1 MRKGSIFSKRII
13 LYTASIYRQEH
24 TELVILRS
32 MLLIHPPVVRNCEP
46 PVALLKLA
54 GALRAAGD
62 ESYILDGAVEAF
74 HWLSRKEALDA
85 SDKRAQRVRK
95 NSSRILASLTGDKS
109 VKSAYDSPDRYTKQI
124 RDLNYLA
131 SSSLDTEKFRLS
143 AADLE
148 ITGQSPLNR
157 QDLIRA
163 WQNPEDSPFFSW
175 FEQRLTELKNEIN
188 FTHSG
193 ISTGFLSQALTAM
206 SMAGYIRRQ
215 WPEVKIQLGGSLITS
230 WLRGPNDCSFLS
242 DLADEIQVGPGEE
255 SIVRFRGLQWKGP
268 GLADP
273 GNLYRLSYIAPGP
286 ILPYSA
292 ACGCAWKRC
301 TFCNERWEDNPFKEE
316 AASLVSSN
324 LISLT
329 EKHEPA
335 MIHITD
341 SEISLDLMKAI
352 IRNPPGAPWY
362 SFSHFIKELTEPA
375 FCRDLARSGCRM
387 LCLGLE
393 SGDQDVLDSLQKGIR
408 LEYVQIILQ
417 NLKESGIGTYIYVM
431 FGTSSEDREAALR
444 TRDFV
449 LEQREYI
456 DFINAAVFSMPIMS
470 RELNVLPSRSF
481 YEGDLSLYRDFEHP
495 LGFRR
500 REVREFM
507 SHDFQGIPEIREIL
521 KRTPPVFTSS
531 HAPFFC

>member
-1 MRKGSIFSKRII
+1 
-13 LYTASIYRQEH
+13 
-24 TELVILRS
+24 
-32 MLLIHPPVVRNCEP
+32 MLLINPPTVRNCEP

-74 HWLSRKEALDA
+74 HWLGRQEPWNAD
-85 SDKRAQRVRK
+85 DKRAQRVRK
-95 NSSRILASLTGDKS
+95 NCSRILASLTGDSS
-109 VKSAYDSPDRYTKQI
+109 VKSAYDSPDRYTKQV

-131 SSSLDTEKFRLS
+131 SSSLDSEKYRLT

-148 ITGQSPLNR
+148 IEGQSPLKR

-163 WQNPEDSPFFSW
+163 WKNPQESPFFPW
-175 FEQRLTELKNEIN
+175 FEQKLDELKKDIR
-188 FTHSG
+188 FTHVG
-193 ISTGFLSQALTAM
+193 ISIGFLSQGLTGM
-206 SMAGYIRRQ
+206 SIMGYIRRT

-230 WLRGPNDCSFLS
+230 WLRGPGDCSFLS
-242 DLADEIQVGPGEE
+242 ELSDEVQAGPGEE
-255 SIVRFRGLQWKGP
+255 SIVRFRGLEWKGP

-273 GNLYRLSYIAPGP
+273 GTLYSLPYISPGP

-292 ACGCAWKRC
+292 ACGCSWKRC

-329 EKHEPA
+329 EKHSPE

-362 SFSHFIKELTEPA
+362 SFSHFIKELTSPS
-375 FCRDLARSGCRM
+375 FCRDLASSGCRM

-408 LEYVQIILQ
+408 LDFVRTILR
-417 NLKESGIGTYIYVM
+417 NLKETGIGTYVYVM
-431 FGTSSEDREAALR
+431 FGTSSEDRDAALR
-444 TRDFV
+444 TRDFI

-470 RELNVLPSRSF
+470 RELDDLLSTSF
-481 YEGDLSLYRDFEHP
+481 YEGDLSLYRDFKHP
-495 LGFRR
+495 LGFGRR
-500 REVREFM
+500 QVREFM
-507 SHDFQGIPEIREIL
+507 SKDFQGIPEIREIL

>member
-1 MRKGSIFSKRII
+1 
-13 LYTASIYRQEH
+13 
-24 TELVILRS
+24 
-32 MLLIHPPVVRNCEP
+32 MLLIHPPIVRNCEP

-62 ESYILDGAVEAF
+62 KPYILDGALEAF
-74 HWLSRKEALDA
+74 LWLSRQRALDS

-95 NSSRILASLTGDKS
+95 NRSRILASLTGEKS
-109 VKSAYDSPDRYTKQI
+109 VKSAYDSPDRFTKQI
-124 RDLNYLA
+124 SDLNYLV
-131 SSSLDTEKFRLS
+131 SSSLDSEKFRLS

-163 WQNPEDSPFFSW
+163 WENPEDSPFFPW
-175 FEQRLTELKNEIN
+175 FEQRLTELKKDRNIS
-188 FTHSG
+188 HIG
-193 ISTGFLSQALTAM
+193 ISIGFLSQALTAM
-206 SMAGYIRRQ
+206 SMAGYIRRM
-215 WPEVKIQLGGSLITS
+215 WPEVKLQLGGSLITS
-230 WLRGPNDCSFLS
+230 WLRGPNDCSFLTN
-242 DLADEIQVGPGEE
+242 LADEIQEGPGEE
-255 SIVRFRGLQWKGP
+255 SIVRFRGLQWRGP

-273 GNLYRLSYIAPGP
+273 GKLYKLSYIAPGP

-301 TFCNERWEDNPFKEE
+301 TFCNERWENNPFKEE

-324 LISLT
+324 LKILT

-341 SEISLDLMKAI
+341 SEISLNLMKAI
-352 IRNPPGAPWY
+352 ITNPPGAPWY
-362 SFSHFIKELTEPA
+362 SFSHFSKELTEPA
-375 FCRDLARSGCRM
+375 FCRDLAHSGCRM

-408 LEYVQIILQ
+408 LDSVRIILQ
-417 NLKESGIGTYIYVM
+417 NLKDAGIGTYVYVM

-470 RELNVLPSRSF
+470 GELNELSSRSF
-481 YEGDLSLYRDFEHP
+481 YEGDMSLYRDFKHP
-495 LGFRR
+495 LGFGR

-507 SHDFQGIPEIREIL
+507 SRDFQGIPEIREIL